1 MQCNAVIGSAV
12 QSDYLAT
19 TRSVVGVRQGANPR
33 LLGGSEEG
41 TSNGRDSGGGGGEGE
56 QQRQSMVF

>member
-1 MQCNAVIGSAV
+1 M